1 MRYSKIREMD
11 VSNGEGLGVSLFVQ
25 GCHFHC
31 KGCFNSETW
40 DFDGGKEWNE
50 ETKDKFFG
58 LIDRDYIKR
67 VTILGGEPLCNENVE
82 EVCMIA
88 REIKN
93 RFPQKKIWIYTGYSF
108 ADLLSPTLINGSI
121 SQHSLYRILTL
132 TYIDILV
139 DGRFDIDKQDLY
151 NETIV
156 WAGSTNQR
164 VLDVKKSLQTMCAVL
179 YDSQYDKTK
188 LF

>member
-31 KGCFNSETW
+31 RGCFNSETW
-40 DFDGGKEWNE
+40 DFDGGKEWNKAI
-50 ETKDKFFG
+50 KDKFFS
-58 LIDRDYIKR
+58 LIDRDYITR

-82 EVCMIA
+82 EVCMIV
-88 REIKN
+88 REIKT
-93 RFPQKKIWIYTGYSF
+93 RFPQKKIWVYTGYSF
-108 ADLLSPTLINGSI
+108 ADLLSPTLIRGSI
-121 SQHSLYRILTL
+121 SQQNLYRILAL
-132 TYIDILV
+132 TYTDILV

-151 NETIV
+151 NEIIV

-164 VLDVKKSLQTMCAVL
+164 VLDVQKSLEKKCATL
-179 YDSQYDKTK
+179 YDTQ
-188 LF
+188 